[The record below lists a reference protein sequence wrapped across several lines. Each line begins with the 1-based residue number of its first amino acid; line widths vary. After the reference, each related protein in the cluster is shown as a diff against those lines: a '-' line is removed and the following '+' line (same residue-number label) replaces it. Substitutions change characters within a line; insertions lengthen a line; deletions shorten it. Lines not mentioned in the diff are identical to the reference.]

1 MGTVRIICFISYHR
15 QMEMIVRFMPV
26 NIIENYSLLS
36 PTENLLTFCTPV
48 HVESDIADSF

>member
-1 MGTVRIICFISYHR
+1 
-15 QMEMIVRFMPV
+15 MEMIVGFMPV
-26 NIIENYSLLS
+26 NIIENYSLLLS